1 MFLFCKHIKLL
12 SLLIAF
18 FQPFSSKFGL
28 QNKVFKKAVY
38 YRFINIKT
46 YFDFR
51 HGCRPID
58 FNLLFNYVVS
68 PWRPLHWGL
77 ICLSCHK
84 VAHPW
89 YSDIQLWLCV
99 KFLVTVA
106 FMLVVI
112 SCKLYYGS
120 LKRNDF
126 HKSCL
131 ILLLFKML
139 IQNVLRGF
147 NQNEAEF

>member
-28 QNKVFKKAVY
+28 QKQSLKKTVY

-51 HGCRPID
+51 HECRSIG

-68 PWRPLHWGL
+68 TRRSLHWGL
-77 ICLSCHK
+77 ICLSFPQSCHT
-84 VAHPW
+84 PD
-89 YSDIQLWLCV
+89 SDIQLWLCV

-106 FMLVVI
+106 FLLVVI

-120 LKRNDF
+120 LKITYF

-131 ILLLFKML
+131 VHLLFKML
-139 IQNVLRGF
+139 IQN
-147 NQNEAEF
+147 A